1 MEGFMAAIVVFTING
16 AARQRGTSEARSRQL
31 FKAGIIPT
39 EYLIDGRRPAVS
51 PDTLKKV
58 DAKLKAA
65 KRKIRAAR
73 ASVRPAT
80 IAD

>member
-1 MEGFMAAIVVFTING
+1 MAEIVVLTVNG
-16 AARQRGTSEARSRQL
+16 TAKARGTSEARSRQL

-39 EYLIDGRRPAVS
+39 EYLIDGKRPAVS
-51 PDTLKKV
+51 PETLKKV

-65 KRKIRAAR
+65 KRQISEAR

-80 IAD
+80 IK